1 MFNASL
7 GRLVGGFVFVGVS
20 LFCGEAKAVQHEVC
34 LYFDIGDE
42 FWDASTPGVVEF
54 REEFGRNEG
63 STSYPAQRWLARV
76 THDRSGGTVGF
87 GWAPLDG
94 NGCATI
100 DVPDLSTL
108 TIEWM
113 RWSHWETTGNQVI
126 GYGCDAA
133 MTTCDLAVQSQ
144 AFNPSGSG
152 TSTVVVSPVQENLPQ
167 DMVQWVTSFAEERFS
182 SKGDNTLTETRV
194 YGTYDEADVLPGS
207 TNQNDRNFG
216 NQPGFSIV
224 EKGFLRKWTIA
235 HEYGHVQTSNNDL
248 TGFGI
253 SDLDYCGDQDYPST
267 ANSCQ
272 SKGHA
277 WDSYEWSGAAL
288 VEGLASWYALA
299 TWQDVDLANSGGG
312 TPETG
317 YTRSSSATT
326 NDTYPVPRTGGP
338 LCLSTN
344 AMFALPCVAG
354 TSNEWDWISM
364 IQSMRLSTGAST
376 KTLLEL
382 IIAYYPT
389 GWVAA
394 SPDNSF
400 FMGLDL
406 AMQSHLSSTEYQ
418 SFVTETQAWNVDL

>member
-20 LFCGEAKAVQHEVC
+20 LLCGEAKAVEHNVC

-54 REEFGRNEG
+54 NEEFGRNEG

-76 THDRSGGTVGF
+76 THDKTGTVGF
-87 GWAPLDG
+87 GWAPLDE
-94 NGCATI
+94 NGCARV
-100 DVPDLSTL
+100 DVPSLTSL

-113 RWSHWETTGNQVI
+113 RWSHWETTGNQII
-126 GYGCDAA
+126 GYDCDAS
-133 MTTCDLAVQSQ
+133 MTSCDHIQDVRT
-144 AFNPSGSG
+144 FTPSSSNRTNVIIQPTLGD
-152 TSTVVVSPVQENLPQ
+152 LPK
-167 DMVQWVTSFAEERFS
+167 DTIQWVTSFAEERFS
-182 SKGDNTLTETRV
+182 SMGENTLTDARA
-194 YGTYDEADVLPGS
+194 YATYDEADVLPGIS
-207 TNQNDRNFG
+207 NQNDRNFG
-216 NQPGFSIV
+216 NQPGFAIIT
-224 EKGFLRKWTIA
+224 EGFRRKWTIA

-248 TGFGI
+248 TGFGVA
-253 SDLDYCGDQDYPST
+253 DLDYCADQDYPST
-267 ANSCQ
+267 ANSC
-272 SKGHA
+272 SDKGHA
-277 WDSYEWSGAAL
+277 WDSFEWSGAAL

-299 TWQDVDLANSGGG
+299 TWQDVDLVNSGGG

-317 YTRSSSATT
+317 YTQASSATA
-326 NDTYPVPRTGGP
+326 NQVRPIPRTGGP

-344 AMFALPCVAG
+344 PMFALPCVAG

-364 IQSMRLSTGAST
+364 IQSIRLSTGASM
-376 KTLLEL
+376 KTLLEV

-400 FMGLDL
+400 FTGFDL
-406 AMQSHLSSTEYQ
+406 AMQSHLSATEYQ
-418 SFVTETQAWNVDL
+418 SFVTESQAWNVDL